1 MEHRLFIIVS
11 IFCIVCLVCNIM
23 SDSTTDLT
31 PLHWSYIAAEF
42 VIFEVLI
49 GATFHT
55 NVVLCV
61 NIFPLI
67 HYLFLTIN
75 LLLAKRSITTTTA
88 SITFFISNIAS
99 VVLVESFTK
108 VFIESF
114 CVYVIAVIWMLY
126 SQLQFWMFVLN
137 EKDTT
142 VYARSQY
149 IYCYLI

>member
-1 MEHRLFIIVS
+1 MLLLIV
-11 IFCIVCLVCNIM
+11 FNKM
-23 SDSTTDLT
+23 SDLETDLT
-31 PLHWSYIAAEF
+31 PLHWGYIATEF
-42 VIFEVLI
+42 VLFEVLI
-49 GATFHT
+49 GAVFNT

-67 HYLFLTIN
+67 HYLFLTVN

-114 CVYVIAVIWMLY
+114 CVYVISIIWMLY

-149 IYCYLI
+149 IFI